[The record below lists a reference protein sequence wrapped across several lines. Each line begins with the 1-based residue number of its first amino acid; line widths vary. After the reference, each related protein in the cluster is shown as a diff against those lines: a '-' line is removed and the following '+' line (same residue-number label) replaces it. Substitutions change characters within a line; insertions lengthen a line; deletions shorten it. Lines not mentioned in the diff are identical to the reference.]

1 MSKHFRNSRAC
12 PHCGLTYGAF
22 RTGFTFRDV
31 YHMIFDRP
39 HKRRNG
45 VLGAWCE
52 LKRQLWDRHVETECS
67 EGVPF

>member
-1 MSKHFRNSRAC
+1 M
-12 PHCGLTYGAF
+12 TYGDF
-22 RTGFTFRDV
+22 RTGFTFHDV

-45 VLGAWCE
+45 VLGAWHE
-52 LKRQLWDRHVETECS
+52 LKRQLWDRHIDYECQ